1 MVAAA
6 GIIGTVAAALPLA
19 GKLLDAI
26 DPLLDRFFPDPDK
39 KAELRNALLGE
50 LAKFDQAQLAVNA
63 QEAAHPSIFVAG
75 WRPFIGWVCGLG
87 IAYSFIAAPLLQA
100 IVTIWKP
107 DFALP
112 AIDAHLWELVF
123 GLLGMGALR
132 SFDKMQGSDTKAI
145 AAPPRVSPTQDL
157 GKSLKGVR

>member
-6 GIIGTVAAALPLA
+6 GIIGTIAASLPLA
-19 GKLLDAI
+19 AKVLDAI

-63 QEAAHPSIFVAG
+63 QEAAHASIFVAG

-87 IAYSFIAAPLLQA
+87 IAYSFIAAPLIQA
-100 IVTIWKP
+100 MVSIWRP
-107 DFALP
+107 GFVLP
-112 AIDAHLWELVF
+112 AIDNHLWELVF

-132 SFDKMQGSDTKAI
+132 SFDKMQGSDTRRI
-145 AAPPRVSPTQDL
+145 ETPRVSPTQDL